1 MENKNLEKFRNEQ
14 NVSFAK
20 NVLMLAIAQIVVKV
34 LGLVYKIIIVNI
46 DGFGNTGSGYYST
59 GYQIYMVLLAISSI
73 GIPNV
78 VSKLVSERIAKGDHK
93 AAYRVFSLT
102 FKIVTAVAF
111 VLAAILFIFA
121 KQVSVALFNT
131 DGVAYTLMALSPAV
145 LFVSSN
151 SVLRG
156 YFTGLGSLK
165 STSIS
170 EIVEQFFNC
179 LLSILFVYMAVGN
192 STPIM
197 AAAGNVSTSVAALI
211 SLGYMASHFVLRKKY
226 IKLECKEQNVPT
238 EKINTMALIKTIVY
252 LAVPAAFASLVS
264 TLSSNI
270 DSITVNQITGDMAAY
285 GLMSKTETLTHLPLA
300 LGATLF
306 TAMVPVVSS
315 KLSKGEKESAS
326 KHLSDTLFLSNT
338 IMLPCA
344 AGFIVL
350 ATPILKLL
358 YPNVW
363 DGGFLL
369 QLQTI
374 AMIFASI
381 TFVLNGAFY
390 GMGKQK
396 FPAVILLIGAILK
409 LLLNVITLS
418 LFNLGAVGA
427 VISTI
432 IYQLAVTVAEWFI
445 LKKYI
450 TIKIEYSRQIVKPI
464 ISTLIMALIVY
475 VSYYLLSMVFGNTI
489 STLGS
494 IIIGALSYFIVILKL
509 KTFTENDI
517 SLLPMGNKIYSI
529 LNKIKLI

>member
-1 MENKNLEKFRNEQ
+1 MKTDGISKFRAEQ
-14 NVSFAK
+14 NMSFAK
-20 NVLMLAIAQIVVKV
+20 NVMMLAFAQIVVKV
-34 LGLVYKIIIVNI
+34 LGLIYKIIIVNI
-46 DGFGNTGSGYYST
+46 EGFGNTGSGYYST

-93 AAYRVFSLT
+93 AAYRVFSVT
-102 FKIVTAVAF
+102 FKIVTAIAF
-111 VLAAILFIFA
+111 VLAALLFAFA
-121 KQVSVALFNT
+121 KPISVALFKT
-131 DGVAYTLMALSPAV
+131 DGVAYTLMALAPAV

-179 LLSILFVYMAVGN
+179 LLSILFVYMAVGKA
-192 STPIM
+192 TPIM
-197 AAAGNVSTSVAALI
+197 AAAGNVSTSVAALV
-211 SLGYMASHFVLRKKY
+211 SLGYMLSHFMLRRKY
-226 IKLECKEQNVPT
+226 IRLECKEQT
-238 EKINTMALIKTIVY
+238 AISEKINTRALIKTVIY

-270 DSITVNQITGDMAAY
+270 DSITVNQFTQDMGAY

-306 TAMVPVVSS
+306 TAIVPVISS
-315 KLSKGEKESAS
+315 KLSVGEYDAAAKR
-326 KHLSDTLFLSNT
+326 LSDTLFLSNA

-350 ATPILKLL
+350 ADPILRLL
-358 YPNVW
+358 YPNVS
-363 DGGFLL
+363 DGALLL

-374 AMIFASI
+374 AMIFASVA
-381 TFVLNGAFY
+381 FVLNGAFY

-396 FPAVILLIGAILK
+396 FPAIILLLGAIVK
-409 LLLNVITLS
+409 LLLNVLALS
-418 LFNLGAVGA
+418 VFELGATGA
-427 VISTI
+427 VIATI
-432 IYQLAVTVAEWFI
+432 IYQFAVTVAEWLI

-450 TIKIEYSRQIVKPI
+450 TIKIELNRQVIKPLISTI
-464 ISTLIMALIVY
+464 IMAVVVYICYLLLSMNFGNTVSTLI
-475 VSYYLLSMVFGNTI
+475 
-489 STLGS
+489 S
-494 IIIGALSYFIVILKL
+494 IIIGVLAYAILIFKL
-509 KTFTENDI
+509 KIFTEDDI
-517 SLLPMGNKIYSI
+517 MLLPIGNKIYYV
-529 LNKIKLI
+529 LRKIKLM

>member
-1 MENKNLEKFRNEQ
+1 MENKNFEKFKNEQ

-20 NVLMLAIAQIVVKV
+20 NVMMLAIAQIVVKV

-78 VSKLVSERIAKGDHK
+78 VSKLVSERIARGDHN

-111 VLAAILFIFA
+111 ILAAILFIFS
-121 KQVSVALFNT
+121 KQISVALFNT
-131 DGVAYTLMALSPAV
+131 DGVSYTLMALSPAV

-179 LLSILFVYMAVGN
+179 LLSILFVYMAIGQ

-197 AAAGNVSTSVAALI
+197 AAAGNVSTSVAALV
-211 SLGYMASHFVLRKKY
+211 SLGYMASHFALRKKY
-226 IKLECKEQNVPT
+226 IKLECKEQSVPT
-238 EKINTMALIKTIVY
+238 EKINTMALIKTVVY

-315 KLSKGEKESAS
+315 KLSRGEKDSAS
-326 KHLSDTLFLSNT
+326 KHLSDTLFLSNI

-350 ATPILKLL
+350 ANPILMLL
-358 YPNVW
+358 YPNVS
-363 DGGFLL
+363 DGAFLL

-374 AMIFASI
+374 AMVFASI

-396 FPAVILLIGAILK
+396 FPAIILLVGAILK
-409 LLLNVITLS
+409 LLLNVIALS
-418 LFNLGAVGA
+418 VFDFGVVGA
-427 VISTI
+427 VVSTI

-445 LKKYI
+445 LKRYI
-450 TIKIEYSRQIVKPI
+450 TIKIDFVTQLFKPI
-464 ISTLIMALIVY
+464 LSTVVMAVIVY
-475 VSYYLLSMVFGNTI
+475 ISYYLLTKVCGNTI
-489 STLGS
+489 STLIS
-494 IIIGALSYFIVILKL
+494 IIIGVASYFIVILKL
-509 KTFTENDI
+509 KALSKNEI
-517 SLLPMGNKIYSI
+517 LLLPMGNKIYSI

>member
-1 MENKNLEKFRNEQ
+1 MDKKNFEKFKNEKK
-14 NVSFAK
+14 VSFAK
-20 NVLMLAIAQIVVKV
+20 NVLMLAVAQIVVKV
-34 LGLVYKIIIVNI
+34 LGLVYKIIIVNV

-78 VSKLVSERIAKGDHK
+78 VSKLVSERVARGDNK

-102 FKIVTAVAF
+102 FKLVTAVAF
-111 VLAAILFIFA
+111 VLAAILFVFS
-121 KQVSVALFNT
+121 KQISIALFNT
-131 DGVAYTLMALSPAV
+131 EGVSYTLMALSPAV

-179 LLSILFVYMAVGN
+179 LLSILFVYMAIGK

-211 SLGYMASHFVLRKKY
+211 SLGYMASHFALRKKY
-226 IKLECKEQNVPT
+226 IKLECKEQNVES
-238 EKINTMALIKTIVY
+238 EKINTKALIKTIVY

-270 DSITVNQITGDMAAY
+270 DSITVNQINGDMAAY

-315 KLSKGEKESAS
+315 KLSRGEKDSAS
-326 KHLSDTLFLSNT
+326 KHLSDTLFLSNA
-338 IMLPCA
+338 IMFPCA

-350 ATPILKLL
+350 ANPILMLL
-358 YPNVW
+358 YPNVS
-363 DGGFLL
+363 DGAFLL

-374 AMIFASI
+374 AMIFASV

-396 FPAVILLIGAILK
+396 FPAVILLIGALLK
-409 LLLNVITLS
+409 LLLNIVTLS
-418 LFNLGAVGA
+418 VFNLGAVGA

-432 IYQLAVTVAEWFI
+432 IYQVAVTVAEWII
-445 LKKYI
+445 LKRYI
-450 TIKIEYSRQIVKPI
+450 TIKVDYLKQVIKPI
-464 ISTLIMALIVY
+464 ISTVIMAIIVF
-475 VSYYLLSMVFGNTI
+475 VAYYLLSKVFGNTL

-494 IIIGALSYFIVILKL
+494 ILVGALSYCVVILKI
-509 KTFTENDI
+509 KTFNENDI
-517 SLLPMGNKIYSI
+517 LLMPMGNKIYPI
-529 LNKIKLI
+529 LRKIKLI

>member
-1 MENKNLEKFRNEQ
+1 MNNKNLEKFRNEQ
-14 NVSFAK
+14 KVSFAK
-20 NVLMLAIAQIVVKV
+20 NVMMLAFAQIVVKV
-34 LGLVYKIIIVNI
+34 LGLIYKIIIVNI
-46 DGFGNTGSGYYST
+46 EGFGNTGSGYYST

-93 AAYRVFSLT
+93 AAYRVFSVT
-102 FKIVTAVAF
+102 FKIVTIVAF
-111 VLAAILFIFA
+111 LLAAALFIFA
-121 KQVSVALFNT
+121 NQISIALFKT

-179 LLSILFVYMAVGN
+179 LLSILFVYLAVGN
-192 STPIM
+192 PTPIM

-211 SLGYMASHFVLRKKY
+211 SLGYMISHFLLRKKY
-226 IKLECKEQNVPT
+226 IKLECKEQSIQT
-238 EKINTMALIKTIVY
+238 EKINTMALIKTVVY

-270 DSITVNQITGDMAAY
+270 DSITVNQFTGDMAAY
-285 GLMSKTETLTHLPLA
+285 GLMSKTETITHLPLA

-306 TAMVPVVSS
+306 TAMVPVISS
-315 KLSKGEKESAS
+315 KLSVGEKDSAS
-326 KHLSDTLFLSNT
+326 KHLTDTLFLSNA

-350 ATPILKLL
+350 ANPILMLL
-358 YPNVW
+358 YPNAS
-363 DGGFLL
+363 DGAFLL
-369 QLQTI
+369 RLQTI

-396 FPAVILLIGAILK
+396 FPAVILLLGTILK
-409 LLLNVITLS
+409 LLLNILALS
-418 LFNLGAVGA
+418 VFDFGVVGA

-432 IYQLAVTVAEWFI
+432 VYQLAVTIAEWLI
-445 LKKYI
+445 LKRYI
-450 TIKIEYSRQIVKPI
+450 TINVEFKKQVLKPI
-464 ISTLIMALIVY
+464 VSTLIMAVVVFVCY
-475 VSYYLLSMVFGNTI
+475 HLLLKVCGNI
-489 STLGS
+489 LSTLVS
-494 IIIGALSYFIVILKL
+494 ILIGAITYFIVILKL
-509 KTFTENDI
+509 KTFTSEDLL
-517 SLLPMGNKIYSI
+517 LLPMGNKINT
-529 LNKIKLI
+529 LLLKFKLI